1 MPSPSTRA
9 LTLLTLL
16 APLAC
21 TSGAGDDEIAET
33 SSASESSSSSES
45 SSASESS
52 SSGESS
58 STESSSSSTD
68 DSSSTESS
76 ASESSTDESG
86 ASESTTDESGSASES
101 SESGSEST
109 TGGSE
114 NPLWLNPSL
123 WYSIDNRLMYLEIDP
138 LDGSVVQLQVST
150 ITADPA
156 LVLGQSGIT
165 VVLDEFDELHVLLTR
180 INANSTKTELH
191 HIANPPT
198 DGSPVQADHLGT
210 IPNNLKIEALYTDC
224 QGLVYLMDT
233 GSDVSNANGNR
244 LIRFTGDYLAGDL
257 AYEVITDLQ
266 NAEVADID
274 DMGPG
279 IDAMGE
285 ITDGTGFAIDSGTVH
300 LFDYNTGTGD
310 VLGQAGTYG
319 VHALGGPLFAD
330 ATARLYVLDIDA
342 HLYQADPLT
351 LALSDILVTGP
362 APIGGGTAGWSGLS
376 GPLTQCES
384 TLPDPQ

>member
-1 MPSPSTRA
+1 MPSPSTHA
-9 LTLLTLL
+9 LALLTLL
-16 APLAC
+16 ALAC

-33 SSASESSSSSES
+33 SSASESSSSGESSSSES
-45 SSASESS
+45 SG
-52 SSGESS
+52 SGESS
-58 STESSSSSTD
+58 SSDSGSSDSGSS
-68 DSSSTESS
+68 DSGSSDSGSS
-76 ASESSTDESG
+76 DEP
-86 ASESTTDESGSASES
+86 SESTGESDSTSES
-101 SESGSEST
+101 TATESGSEST

-138 LDGSVVQLQVST
+138 LDGSVAQLQVST
-150 ITADPA
+150 ITADPP

-165 VVLDEFDELHVLLTR
+165 VVLDEFDELHVLITR

-210 IPNNLKIEALYTDC
+210 IPDNLKIEALYTDC

-330 ATARLYVLDIDA
+330 ATARLYLLDIDA

-351 LALSDILVTGP
+351 LALSDILETGP

>member
-1 MPSPSTRA
+1 MA
-9 LTLLTLL
+9 LPARRTLALLTMF
-16 APLAC
+16 AALAC
-21 TSGAGDDEIAET
+21 TSGSGDDEIAET
-33 SSASESSSSSES
+33 ASASGESSSTEQGSSDESGSGES
-45 SSASESS
+45 SSTEQGSSDES

-58 STESSSSSTD
+58 S
-68 DSSSTESS
+68 
-76 ASESSTDESG
+76 SESSDSTTSGES
-86 ASESTTDESGSASES
+86 SESTSSETG
-101 SESGSEST
+101 ESGSEST

-114 NPLWLNPSL
+114 NPLWINPSL
-123 WYSIDNRLMYLEIDP
+123 WYSIDDRLMYLEIDP
-138 LDGSVVQLQVST
+138 LDGSVAQLQVST
-150 ITADPA
+150 ITTDPP
-156 LVLGQSGIT
+156 LVLGQTGIT
-165 VVLDEFDELHVLLTR
+165 VVLDDSDALHVLLTR
-180 INANSTKTELH
+180 INAGSTQTELH
-191 HIANPPT
+191 HIADPPT

-210 IPNNLKIEALYTDC
+210 IPDNLRIEALYTDC

-233 GSDVSNANGNR
+233 GSDVSNAVGNR

-266 NAEVADID
+266 NAAVADID

-300 LFDYNTGTGD
+300 LFDYNTGTGNA
-310 VLGQAGTYG
+310 LGQAGTYG
-319 VHALGGPLFAD
+319 IHALGGPLFAD
-330 ATARLYVLDIDA
+330 TTARLYVLDIDG

-351 LALSDILVTGP
+351 LALSDILATGP
-362 APIGGGTAGWSGLS
+362 APIGMGVAGWSGLS